1 MNITVKCSDCGVSLG
16 TMVHIGHKGDI
27 VEERHCCF
35 HALNKKILIIK
46 VLSWMIE
53 DMKVRFDEQ
62 RSNFG
67 QDITGGYSPELTEAI
82 ELLESMKKEV
92 NAKKEN

>member
-1 MNITVKCSDCGVSLG
+1 MITQIFCSDCNEEF
-16 TMVHIGHKGDI
+16 TIHKIFAQSGS
-27 VEERHCCF
+27 EEIYIHACF

-92 NAKKEN
+92 NEKKEN